1 MLVSRPLRVFR
12 PGLFRPG
19 LRLLG
24 VSLLAGLTGCANG
37 GASPLGSAFT
47 HWFPDESSASERAES
62 LDYASLVVD
71 TEDRAGLVVQAAL
84 AGPASYWPTGHQ
96 GMLVLYHEGLQATA
110 GLPQDL
116 LDTRY
121 LPLDGSSPQVAD
133 FVPWRQATPE
143 PFRMERHWQAAD
155 GLPRQLAAQG
165 SLTCDAPALRELPLG
180 PRSLEPCTMQ
190 LAWEDGSHTRTRL
203 WRDAET
209 RRLWAGDGVAWPDGP
224 RIRWEVARAWW

>member
-1 MLVSRPLRVFR
+1 MA
-12 PGLFRPG
+12 
-19 LRLLG
+19 
-24 VSLLAGLTGCANG
+24 LLAGLTGCANG
-37 GASPLGSAFT
+37 GASPLGSAIT
-47 HWFPDESSASERAES
+47 SLLPDESSAAERAES
-62 LDYASLVVD
+62 LEYATLVVD
-71 TEDRAGLVVQAAL
+71 TEDRAGMVVLAAL

-110 GLPQDL
+110 GLSQDL

-121 LPLDGSSPQVAD
+121 LPLDGNSPQVAD
-133 FVPWRQATPE
+133 FVPWRQASPE
-143 PFRMERHWQAAD
+143 PFRIERRWQAAD

-165 SLTCDAPALRELPLG
+165 TLSCDQSSPRDLSLG

-190 LAWEDGSHTRTRL
+190 LAWEDGSQTRTRL